1 MINKI
6 LFRIFILVICFLC
19 ISIQKNFSNEIFR
32 RIITKEIIIDGKK
45 YQHFFIEKTENKNID
60 NKYTKLVNH
69 VNNLKNNS
77 HQQTLNIVNE
87 ELNEIKVCNDY
98 LKNIK
103 FEIYPNPVTD
113 RLNISAG
120 NNSEKIT
127 SISVL
132 DLTGK
137 TMNEFIEVNYDNRT
151 LNVHNL
157 TNGIYLIKITLHDR
171 VTQTLQFIKQ

>member
-32 RIITKEIIIDGKK
+32 RIITREIIIDGKK
-45 YQHFFIEKTENKNID
+45 YQHFFIEKTENID
-60 NKYTKLVNH
+60 NKYTISVNQ

-77 HQQTLNIVNE
+77 HQQTLNTIKE
-87 ELNEIKVCNDY
+87 ELNGIKVFNDY
-98 LKNIK
+98 SKNIK
-103 FEIYPNPVTD
+103 FELYPNPVTD
-113 RLNISAG
+113 ILNISAG

-137 TMNEFIEVNYDNRT
+137 TMNEYIEANNDNRT

-157 TNGIYLIKITLHDR
+157 TNGIYLLKITLNYR
-171 VTQTLQFIKQ
+171 VTTTLQFIKQ